1 MSSKELFKKGLKN
14 RREVLGDAYVDRS
27 INNGNS
33 EFAFA
38 GQKLTTEWCWGE
50 TWSRPGL
57 TRQQRSLLSKKPT
70 CSPLPRPF
78 LQADN
83 TSDLGILVAI
93 KSWPELGVHVRGALR
108 NGVTELEIREAIV
121 HATIYTGV
129 PAGVEAFKVASRVID
144 EMVANGEH
152 ERQLN
157 ATSEE
162 FVAYTQ

>member
-57 TRQQRSLLSKKPT
+57 TRQQRSLL
-70 CSPLPRPF
+70 
-78 LQADN
+78 N
-83 TSDLGILVAI
+83 LGILVAI
-93 KSWPELGVHVRGALR
+93 KSWPELSVHVRGALR